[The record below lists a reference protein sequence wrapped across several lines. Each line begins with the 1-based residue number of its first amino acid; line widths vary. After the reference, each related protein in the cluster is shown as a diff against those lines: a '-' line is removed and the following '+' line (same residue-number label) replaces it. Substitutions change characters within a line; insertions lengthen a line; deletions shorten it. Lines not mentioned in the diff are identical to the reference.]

1 MNAPPFSNARILVV
15 EDSLTQAEQLHYLL
29 EENGFQVTVAN
40 NGQEGLEI
48 IRSQVPDIVISD
60 ILMPVMNGYELCE
73 AIKSD
78 EALKDIPVILL
89 TSLSS
94 AHDVM
99 KSLQCGAD
107 NFIRK
112 PYDEN
117 CLLSRIQTILASREL
132 RKTRNMHRG
141 AEIHR
146 GGQRYVIT
154 AEPQQMVDLLIS
166 IYEEA
171 MHMNEEL
178 QIRQKELAHYNQ
190 SLNGL
195 YHLAVDLNA
204 ARTES
209 EVGNKVL
216 RRVLELPGVQ
226 AGWIEIKNGE
236 PDFQMLA
243 SHGLPALSEK
253 CIVGTGDCQCRRRLL
268 SGELGRAAN
277 IRECER
283 LKKAAAPT
291 GLSPSHAS
299 IPLWLGDRTLGIM
312 NLVGEEDF
320 SEEEL
325 KTLFGVGHQVAIA
338 LERARLHQHLETL
351 VQQRTAALTREIA
364 VRVRAEETIRQNE
377 AMLRKIL
384 DTLPVGVWVADKQGH
399 IVLGNPAG
407 QTIWGGAFYAGLEQ
421 YSRYQGR
428 YADTGERVNPEKC
441 ALARALRHGESS
453 LNEMID
459 IECGGTRKTIL
470 NSVVPLLSPA
480 RQIAGAIVV
489 NEDITER
496 RKSEEILLLRNR
508 AIEASVNAIVI
519 TDCAKEDNP
528 IEYVNPAFERITGYS
543 RDEAIGRN
551 CRFLQGQDN
560 DQPGLE
566 SIRAAVREQCEGHA
580 VIRNYRKDGSLFWN
594 ELFVAPVRDKAGKVT
609 HFIGVQ
615 NDITEAK
622 SNEEQL
628 EYQAQHDAL
637 TGLANRPLFA
647 DRASQGIVHAQ
658 RFDRQMAIMLLDL
671 DRFKLINDSFGH
683 APGDALLQT
692 IAARLTRCVKQS
704 DTVSRFGGDEFALII
719 TEIDNADDVLHIVT
733 RILDEIAKPMMYQEH
748 ELYVTASIGISL
760 YPKDGNNGDSLLK
773 NADIAMYRAKATG
786 RNGFQFYAQKMHERA
801 MEYVKLETRLRH
813 ALQREEFLVHYQ
825 PKLNLATGQLAGA
838 EALIRWQ
845 RPESGLVSP
854 TLFIPLAEETGLIVP
869 IGTWT
874 LKIVCT
880 QIKAWQSVGLSP
892 VRIAVN
898 FSARQF
904 RQKNLVPLIAGI
916 LQKTGIEP
924 QYLEV
929 EVTESMLMDDPDEA
943 VAIMRELH
951 RLGLKLSLDDFGTGY
966 SCLSCLQR
974 FPIDKLKIDQ
984 SFVRDITA
992 NPERAAI
999 TTSIITLAHALK
1011 LKVIA
1016 EGVENQDQL
1025 DFLRNEQC
1033 DEIQG
1038 NYFSPPLTA
1047 DAFGQMLASD
1057 PPHSDLRFL
1066 PS

>member
-1 MNAPPFSNARILVV
+1 MNAAQFSNKRILVV
-15 EDSLTQAEQLHYLL
+15 EDSLTQAEQLHYIL
-29 EENGFQVTVAN
+29 EENGFKVTVAN
-40 NGQEGLEI
+40 NGQEGLETL
-48 IRSQVPDIVISD
+48 RSQTPDIVISD
-60 ILMPVMNGYELCE
+60 ILMPVMDGYELCE

-78 EALKDIPVILL
+78 EAFKDIPVILL

-112 PYDEN
+112 PYNDN
-117 CLLSRIQTILASREL
+117 YLLSRIQNILATREL
-132 RKTRNMHRG
+132 RKARKIQMG
-141 AEIHR
+141 AEIYR
-146 GGQRYVIT
+146 GGQRYFIT
-154 AEPQQMVDLLIS
+154 AERQQMVDLLIS

-178 QIRQKELAHYNQ
+178 QIRQKELAHFNQ

-195 YHLAVDLNA
+195 YHVAVDLNA
-204 ARTES
+204 ARTEA

-216 RRVLELPGVQ
+216 QRVLELPGVQ
-226 AGWIEIKNGE
+226 AGWIEVKNGDA
-236 PDFQMLA
+236 DFRMLA
-243 SHGLPALSEK
+243 SCSLPASIEK
-253 CIVGTGDCQCRRRLL
+253 CISDMGDCQCRRRLL
-268 SGELGRAAN
+268 SGEFSHAAN
-277 IRECER
+277 IRRCER
-283 LKKAAAPT
+283 LKKAATQTVLP
-291 GLSPSHAS
+291 PSHAG
-299 IPLWLGDRTLGIM
+299 IPLRLGERTLGIM
-312 NLVGEEDF
+312 NLIGEEEF
-320 SEEEL
+320 SDEAL
-325 KTLFGVGHQVAIA
+325 KTLLGVGHQIAIA

-351 VQQRTAALTREIA
+351 VQQRTTDLTQEIA
-364 VRVRAEETIRQNE
+364 VRMQAEETIRQNE

-421 YSRYQGR
+421 YDRYQGR
-428 YADTGERVNPEKC
+428 YSDTGERVTPEKC
-441 ALARALRHGESS
+441 ALARALKHGDIS

-459 IECGGTRKTIL
+459 IECDGTRKTIL
-470 NSVVPLLSPA
+470 NSVVPLFSPTQ
-480 RQIAGAIVV
+480 QITGAIVV

-496 RKSEEILLLRNR
+496 RKAEEILLLRNR
-508 AIEASVNAIVI
+508 AIEASVNSIII
-519 TDCAKEDNP
+519 TNCAKEDNP

-543 RDEAIGRN
+543 RDEVIGRN

-560 DQPGLE
+560 DQPGIE
-566 SIRAAVREQCEGHA
+566 SIRAAVREQREGHA
-580 VIRNYRKDGSLFWN
+580 IIRNYHKDGSLFWN

-622 SNEEQL
+622 RNQEQL

-637 TGLANRPLFA
+637 TGLASRLLFA
-647 DRASQGIVHAQ
+647 DHASQGIAHAN

-683 APGDALLQT
+683 ASGDALLQT
-692 IAARLTRCVKQS
+692 IAARLVRCVKKI

-719 TEIDNADDVLHIVT
+719 TEIDNADDVLHVAT

-760 YPKDGNNGDSLLK
+760 YPKDGDDGESLLK
-773 NADIAMYRAKATG
+773 NADIAMYRAKAVG
-786 RNGFQFYAQKMHERA
+786 RNGFQFYAQEMHERA

-825 PKLNLATGQLAGA
+825 PKLNLATGKLAGA

-854 TLFIPLAEETGLIVP
+854 TLFVPLAEETGLIVP

-874 LKIVCT
+874 LEIVCA
-880 QIKAWQSVGLSP
+880 QIKIWQSIGLSP
-892 VRIAVN
+892 VRIAIN

-904 RQKNLVPLIAGI
+904 RQKNLVLLIASI

-929 EVTESMLMDDPDEA
+929 EVTESMLMGNPDEA
-943 VAIMRELH
+943 ITTMRELH
-951 RLGLKLSLDDFGTGY
+951 NLGLKLSLDDFGTGY
-966 SCLSCLQR
+966 SCLSCLQH

-992 NPERAAI
+992 NPEKAAI
-999 TTSIITLAHALK
+999 TTSIIHLAHALK

-1025 DFLRNEQC
+1025 DFLRHEQC

-1038 NYFSPPLTA
+1038 NYFSHPLPA
-1047 DAFGQMLASD
+1047 DAFGKLLASHAM
-1057 PPHSDLRFL
+1057 PHETH
-1066 PS
+1066 